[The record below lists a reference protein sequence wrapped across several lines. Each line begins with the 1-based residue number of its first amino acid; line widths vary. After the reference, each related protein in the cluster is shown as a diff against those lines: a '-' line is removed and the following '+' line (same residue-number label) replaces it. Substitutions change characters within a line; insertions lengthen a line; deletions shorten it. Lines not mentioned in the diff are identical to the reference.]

1 VGRNGVGKSTF
12 LKLITGEAE
21 VDGGKVVVG
30 ETVRLGHYRQEN
42 PPFDPEKR
50 VIDIVKDIAEVIP
63 LAKGKTLT
71 ASQLLDRFNFEGDQ
85 QYTFVHKLSGGE
97 RRRLYLMTVLMAN
110 PNVLI
115 FDEPTNDLDVQTLQ
129 ALEDFLEGFDGC
141 LLIVSHD
148 RAFLDKLTN
157 HLLVFEGDGV
167 IRDFNGTTG
176 EWRDSARAAAKART
190 AAASAAHRAA
200 SSSLSKGSTQAVPS
214 STPPT
219 SDTRLLAKRSY
230 KEEREWEELDQSLPV
245 WEARRAEIALL
256 FAQPPAGAAL
266 DFAALTEESRQL
278 TQRIEEAELRW
289 LELSDKSAH
298 V

>member
-1 VGRNGVGKSTF
+1 
-12 LKLITGEAE
+12 
-21 VDGGKVVVG
+21 
-30 ETVRLGHYRQEN
+30 
-42 PPFDPEKR
+42 
-50 VIDIVKDIAEVIP
+50 
-63 LAKGKTLT
+63 
-71 ASQLLDRFNFEGDQ
+71 
-85 QYTFVHKLSGGE
+85 
-97 RRRLYLMTVLMAN
+97 MTVLMAN

-157 HLLVFEGDGV
+157 HLLIFEGEGV

-176 EWRDSARAAAKART
+176 EWREAARAAAKAR
-190 AAASAAHRAA
+190 AAADSAAAAAQRAA
-200 SSSLSKGSTQAVPS
+200 SSLSSSSSTTANKTGDKPS
-214 STPPT
+214 STVATPGLPP
-219 SDTRLLAKRSY
+219 SAKRSY
-230 KEEREWEELDQSLPV
+230 KEEREWDELDRSLPV

-289 LELSDKSAH
+289 LELSDKSPH

>member
-1 VGRNGVGKSTF
+1 
-12 LKLITGEAE
+12 
-21 VDGGKVVVG
+21 
-30 ETVRLGHYRQEN
+30 
-42 PPFDPEKR
+42 
-50 VIDIVKDIAEVIP
+50 
-63 LAKGKTLT
+63 
-71 ASQLLDRFNFEGDQ
+71 
-85 QYTFVHKLSGGE
+85 
-97 RRRLYLMTVLMAN
+97 
-110 PNVLI
+110 
-115 FDEPTNDLDVQTLQ
+115 
-129 ALEDFLEGFDGC
+129 LEGFDGC

-176 EWRDSARAAAKART
+176 EWRDAARAAAKART